1 MQIDDDKLV
10 KDARAAMLRKPA
22 APVYTEEQRA
32 LQRRI
37 RHAENKPDIE
47 AANKERA
54 MLGDLE
60 RQCVA
65 FGEQPLNLAPVVLED
80 MTLAELRSYRV
91 TLQRWITGCR
101 DVVAYHLEK
110 KAEAERAAETPDQR
124 AIRELQAEVA
134 ELKAHSAN
142 MSSAPRHDP
151 SAADF
156 SPMPFAQ
163 TNGLPPGAGP
173 PPRVAARSMRNAA
186 HPIGCRVEQSPV
198 AFAMTN
204 VVQAGRETSSPAD
217 FVAAMRG

>member
-1 MQIDDDKLV
+1 MQIDDEKE
-10 KDARAAMLRKPA
+10 ARAVMFRWKAA

-37 RHAENKPDIE
+37 RRAENKPDIE
-47 AANKERA
+47 AAEKERA
-54 MLGDLE
+54 MLSDLE

-65 FGEQPLNLAPVVLED
+65 FGEKPLNLAPVVLED
-80 MTLAELRSYRV
+80 MTIAELRSHRG
-91 TLQRWITGCR
+91 TLQRLITACR
-101 DVVAYHLEK
+101 EVVVWHLEE
-110 KAEAERAAETPDQR
+110 KAKAERAAETADQR

-134 ELKAHSAN
+134 ELKAHSTN
-142 MSSAPRHDP
+142 MSSASRHDP

-163 TNGLPPGAGP
+163 ANGLPPGAGP
-173 PPRVAARSMRNAA
+173 PPRVAARYMRNAA
-186 HPIGCRVEQSPV
+186 HPIGRVEQSPA

>member
-1 MQIDDDKLV
+1 MFQWKS
-10 KDARAAMLRKPA
+10 A

-37 RHAENKPDIE
+37 RRAENKPDIE
-47 AANKERA
+47 AANKEMA

-65 FGEQPLNLAPVVLED
+65 FGERALNLAPVVLED
-80 MTLAELRSYRV
+80 MTRGELRSYREMLRRLL
-91 TLQRWITGCR
+91 TECR
-101 DVVAYHLEK
+101 ACLAWHLEE
-110 KAEAERAAETPDQR
+110 KAEAERAAETPEQR

-163 TNGLPPGAGP
+163 ANGLPPGAGP
-173 PPRVAARSMRNAA
+173 PPRAAARYMRSVATPLGR
-186 HPIGCRVEQSPV
+186 HSPSIDQSPT

-204 VVQAGRETSSPAD
+204 VVQVGGEASSPAD